1 MHSPSPGRLAALTV
15 AGVVIVQALMLLA
28 FAWPATNTGPREV
41 PVAVAGPPAAVE
53 QVESALGSAPSPDED
68 VRAFEVTVVA
78 DEAAATAAIEDR
90 EVYGAVVATP
100 EGPRVL
106 VASAAGPA
114 VAQMLRAAAAE
125 LSESGAAAPVEDVV
139 PTTPDDPTGAGLA
152 AGVLPLVITSAAGG
166 LIAAVALRSARLRLA
181 VVTGITVVGGLV
193 SAAVLQYVLGVLDA
207 SYVEVAGVTALL
219 IGAVAASVAG
229 LGAVL
234 GRPGAVLGLLVMIF
248 VGNPLSAAAS
258 APEMLPQP
266 WGEVGQFLPPGAG
279 VSALRSVAFFDGA
292 AAGMPI
298 LVLSVWLVAGLVL
311 VTLGGMRRRAEPP
324 ASPTSA
330 PEVSA
335 GV

>member
-1 MHSPSPGRLAALTV
+1 MHTPSPGRLTAVVV
-15 AGVVIVQALMLLA
+15 AGVVILQALMLLA

-41 PVAVAGPPAAVE
+41 PVAVSGPPPAVE
-53 QVESALGSAPSPDED
+53 QVETALGSAPGPDED
-68 VRAFEVTVVA
+68 VPAFTVTEVA
-78 DEAAATAAIEDR
+78 DEGAATAAIEDR

-125 LSESGAAAPVEDVV
+125 LSEAGGAAPVEDVV

-152 AGVLPLVITSAAGG
+152 AGILPLVITSAAGG
-166 LIAAVALRSARLRLA
+166 LIAAIFLRSTRLRLA
-181 VVTGITVVGGLV
+181 AVAGITVLGGLV
-193 SAAVLQYVLGVLDA
+193 SAAVLQYALGIVDT
-207 SYVEVAGVTALL
+207 SYLEVAGVAALL

-234 GRPGAVLGLLVMIF
+234 GRAGAVLGLLVMIF

-266 WGEVGQFLPPGAG
+266 WGDVGQLLPPGAG

-292 AAGMPI
+292 AAGTPI
-298 LVLSVWLVAGLVL
+298 LVLGIWLVAGLVL
-311 VTLGGMRRRAEPP
+311 LAAGGLRRPAEP
-324 ASPTSA
+324 AATVTSA

-335 GV
+335 AA

>member
-1 MHSPSPGRLAALTV
+1 MHAPPPGRLTAIVV
-15 AGVVIVQALMLLA
+15 AGVVILQALMLLA

-41 PVAVAGPPAAVE
+41 PVAVAGPPVAVE
-53 QVESALGSAPSPDED
+53 QVEAALGSAPGPDED
-68 VRAFEVTVVA
+68 VPAFAVTAVV
-78 DEAAATAAIEDR
+78 DEAEATAAIEDR
-90 EVYGAVVATP
+90 DVYGAVVVTP
-100 EGPRVL
+100 ERPQLL

-125 LSESGAAAPVEDVV
+125 LAEPGAAAPVEDVV

-152 AGVLPLVITSAAGG
+152 AGVLPLVLTSAVGG
-166 LIAAVALRSARLRLA
+166 LIAAILLRSTRLRLA
-181 VVTGITVVGGLV
+181 AVAGITVLGGLV
-193 SAAVLQYVLGVLDA
+193 SAAVLQYALGVVDA
-207 SYVEVAGVTALL
+207 AYLEVAGVAGLL

-266 WGEVGQFLPPGAG
+266 WGAVGQFLPPGAG

-292 AAGMPI
+292 AAVTPI
-298 LVLSVWLVAGLVL
+298 LVLSIWLVAGLVL
-311 VTLGGMRRRAEPP
+311 LAAGGLRRRAEP
-324 ASPTSA
+324 AAASA
-330 PEVSA
+330 PEVSTA
-335 GV
+335 V

>member
-1 MHSPSPGRLAALTV
+1 MHTPPPGRLTAVVV
-15 AGVVIVQALMLLA
+15 AGVVTLQALMLLA

-41 PVAVAGPPAAVE
+41 PIAVAGPPAAVE
-53 QVESALGSAPSPDED
+53 QVEAALGAAPSPDED
-68 VRAFEVTVVA
+68 VAAFDVTVVA
-78 DEAAATAAIEDR
+78 DEAQARAAIEDR
-90 EVYGAVVATP
+90 DVYGAVVATP
-100 EGPRVL
+100 QGPQLL

-125 LSESGAAAPVEDVV
+125 LSESGAVAPVEDVV

-152 AGVLPLVITSAAGG
+152 AGVLPLVMTSAAGG
-166 LIAAVALRSARLRLA
+166 LIAAIVLRSTRLRLA
-181 VVTGITVVGGLV
+181 TVAGITVLGGLV
-193 SAAVLQYVLGVLDA
+193 SAAVLQYALGIVDA
-207 SYVEVAGVTALL
+207 SYLAVAGVAALL

-266 WGEVGQFLPPGAG
+266 WGDVGQFLPPGAG
-279 VSALRSVAFFDGA
+279 VNALRTAAFFDGA
-292 AAGMPI
+292 AASTPI
-298 LVLSVWLVAGLVL
+298 LVLSVWLVAGLL
-311 VTLGGMRRRAEPP
+311 LLTAAGLRQPGEPAATP
-324 ASPTSA
+324 A

-335 GV
+335 AV

>member
-1 MHSPSPGRLAALTV
+1 
-15 AGVVIVQALMLLA
+15 
-28 FAWPATNTGPREV
+28 
-41 PVAVAGPPAAVE
+41 
-53 QVESALGSAPSPDED
+53 
-68 VRAFEVTVVA
+68 
-78 DEAAATAAIEDR
+78 
-90 EVYGAVVATP
+90 
-100 EGPRVL
+100 
-106 VASAAGPA
+106 
-114 VAQMLRAAAAE
+114 MLRAAAAE
-125 LSESGAAAPVEDVV
+125 LSESGAAPVEDVV

-152 AGVLPLVITSAAGG
+152 AGVLPLVMTSAAGG

-181 VVTGITVVGGLV
+181 VVTGITVIGGLV

>member
-1 MHSPSPGRLAALTV
+1 
-15 AGVVIVQALMLLA
+15 
-28 FAWPATNTGPREV
+28 
-41 PVAVAGPPAAVE
+41 
-53 QVESALGSAPSPDED
+53 
-68 VRAFEVTVVA
+68 
-78 DEAAATAAIEDR
+78 
-90 EVYGAVVATP
+90 
-100 EGPRVL
+100 VL

-114 VAQMLRAAAAE
+114 VAQLLRAAAAE
-125 LSESGAAAPVEDVV
+125 LSEPGAAAPVEDVV

-152 AGVLPLVITSAAGG
+152 AGVLPLVMTSAAGG

-181 VVTGITVVGGLV
+181 VVTGITVLGGLV

-324 ASPTSA
+324 ATSTSA